1 MDKTNQ
7 LKKMQDPFS
16 QHLSSLKP
24 ISQSSLPTF
33 ACNILHKP
41 ITRLSNRNRFTLH
54 AHMLMLDLQPHAI
67 MCVSQPKV
75 TVTL

>member
-24 ISQSSLPTF
+24 ISQSSFPTF